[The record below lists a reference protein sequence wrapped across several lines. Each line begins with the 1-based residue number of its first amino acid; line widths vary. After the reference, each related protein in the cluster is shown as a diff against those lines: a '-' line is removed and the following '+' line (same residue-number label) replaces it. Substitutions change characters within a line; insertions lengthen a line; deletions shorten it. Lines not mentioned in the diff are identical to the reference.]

1 MCGIAGWI
9 DWRKEAQAMA
19 DEMKRMTGTL
29 AQRGPDDTGIWLS
42 GSCALGHTRLSV
54 MDPENGRQPM
64 VRTIGTHAYAIVYNG
79 ELYNAGELRDHLR
92 QLGWDFR
99 TGCDTEVLLVSYMEW
114 GEQCVARF
122 NGIFAFAVWDDARK
136 TVFLARDRLGVK
148 PLFYVQRGAELLFG
162 SEPKAILANRG
173 FAAEV
178 DAEGLAEVFALG
190 PARTPGHGV
199 YRGMR
204 ELKPGHA
211 MRFGR
216 SGLIGPKAYWQLES
230 RPHEEDAEATSLR
243 IRELLEDAM
252 MRQLVSDVP
261 ICTMLSGGVDSS
273 ALTAFAASSLRAAG
287 GGPLHTF
294 SVDYVDND
302 KHFRASAFQPNADAP
317 WIRRMSEHLGTEHRN
332 ITFDTPDLIDAL
344 HRSTLARDLPGMADI
359 DGSLYL
365 FCREIK
371 RHATVSI
378 SGEAADE
385 IFGGYP
391 WFHRAD
397 MLGADTFP
405 WSLHT
410 AARAGL
416 LSPELAAEIRPEAY
430 AGRRYQEALAEVPHL
445 SGESPHDRRMREMSY
460 LSITRFMPTL
470 LDRKDR
476 MSMASG
482 LEVRVP
488 FCDHRLVEYV
498 WNIPWRIKMTGGME
512 KGILRQALRG
522 VLPEDV
528 LFRKKSPYPKTH
540 NPNYLTAVQSAIRNI
555 LSDGSSPLLP
565 LIDRGQVERLAA
577 SAGANT
583 GPGTPWFGQLMGD
596 AQMLAYLAQVDIWFR
611 EYRVSIR

>member
-1 MCGIAGWI
+1 
-9 DWRKEAQAMA
+9 
-19 DEMKRMTGTL
+19 MTRTL
-29 AQRGPDDTGIWLS
+29 ADRGPDDS
-42 GSCALGHTRLSV
+42 GVWTDGPCALGHTRLSV
-54 MDPENGRQPM
+54 MDPANGKQPM
-64 VRTIGTHAYAIVYNG
+64 LRRVGSRTFAITYNG
-79 ELYNAGELRDHLR
+79 ELYNASELRKRLR
-92 QLGWDFR
+92 HLGWDFQ
-99 TGCDTEVLLVSYMEW
+99 TSCDTEVLLVSYIEW
-114 GEQCVARF
+114 GEDCLSRL
-122 NGIFAFAVWDDARK
+122 NGIFAFAVWDGAAQ
-136 TVFLARDRLGVK
+136 TLFLARDRLGVK
-148 PLFYVQRGAELLFG
+148 PLFYAHRGEELLFA
-162 SEPKAILANRG
+162 SEPKAILAHPG
-173 FAAEV
+173 FPSEV
-178 DAEGLAEVFALG
+178 DAEGLAEIFALS

-216 SGLIGPKAYWQLES
+216 SGLAGPTPYWRLES
-230 RPHEEDAEATSLR
+230 RPHEDNAEATALR
-243 IRELLEDAM
+243 IRELLDDTVT
-252 MRQLVSDVP
+252 RQLISDVP

-273 ALTAFAASSLRAAG
+273 ALTAFAVRQLQQAG
-287 GGPLHTF
+287 GGTLHTF

-302 KHFRASAFQPNADAP
+302 KHFQASAFQPNADAP
-317 WIRRMSEHLGTEHRN
+317 WIERMSDYLGTHHHN
-332 ITFDTPDLIDAL
+332 ITFDTPDLIEAL
-344 HRSTLARDLPGMADI
+344 HRSVLARDLPGMADI

-371 RHATVSI
+371 QHATVSI

-391 WFHRAD
+391 WFHRPD

-416 LSPELAAEIRPEAY
+416 LARDLAAEIQPEAY
-430 AGRRYQEALAEVPHL
+430 ADRRYREALAEVPHPG
-445 SGESPHDRRMREMSY
+445 GESPQERRMREMSY
-460 LSITRFMPTL
+460 LNITRFMPTL

-498 WNIPWRIKMTGGME
+498 WNIPWPIKMTGDRE
-512 KGILRQALRG
+512 KGILRQALRD
-522 VLPEDV
+522 VLPDDV

-540 NPNYLTAVQSAIRNI
+540 NPNYLAAVQSAIQNI
-555 LSDGSSPLLP
+555 LHDDASPLLP
-565 LIDRGQVERLAA
+565 LIDRERVGQLAA
-577 SAGANT
+577 SASANA

-596 AQMLAYLAQVDIWFR
+596 AQMLAYLVQVDTWLR

>member
-1 MCGIAGWI
+1 
-9 DWRKEAQAMA
+9 MA
-19 DEMKRMTGTL
+19 NILRSMTAALGH
-29 AQRGPDDTGIWLS
+29 RGPDDTGIWQS
-42 GSCALGHTRLSV
+42 GSCGLGHTRLSV
-54 MDPENGRQPM
+54 MDPANGRQPM
-64 VRTIGTHAYAIVYNG
+64 ERSIGSRTFAIVYNG
-79 ELYNAGELRDHLR
+79 ELYNAAELRR
-92 QLGWDFR
+92 QLQRLGWDFQ
-99 TGCDTEVLLVSYMEW
+99 TSCDTEVLLVSYIEW
-114 GEQCVARF
+114 GEACLTRL
-122 NGIFAFAVWDDARK
+122 NGIFAFAVWDDAAQS
-136 TVFLARDRLGVK
+136 VFLARDRLGVK
-148 PLFYVQRGAELLFG
+148 PLFYAHRDAELMFA
-162 SEPKAILANRG
+162 SEPKAILAHPA
-173 FAAEV
+173 FPAEV
-178 DAEGLAEVFALG
+178 DAEGLAEIFALG

-211 MRFGR
+211 MRFDR
-216 SGLIGPKAYWQLES
+216 SGLAGPAPYWRLES
-230 RPHEEDAEATSLR
+230 QPHEDDAEMTALR
-243 IRELLEDAM
+243 IRELLDDTVT
-252 MRQLVSDVP
+252 RQLISDVP

-273 ALTAFAASSLRAAG
+273 ALTAFAARRLQAEG
-287 GGPLHTF
+287 GGELHTF

-317 WIRRMSEHLGTEHRN
+317 WIKRMSDHLGSRHHN
-332 ITFDTPDLIDAL
+332 ITFDTPELIDAL
-344 HRSTLARDLPGMADI
+344 HRSVLARDLPGMADI

-371 RHATVSI
+371 QHATVSI

-397 MLGADTFP
+397 MLGANTFP

-410 AARAGL
+410 AARGDL
-416 LSPELAAEIRPEAY
+416 LSPELAAAVRPEAY
-430 AGRRYQEALAEVPHL
+430 ARRRYEEALAEVPHL
-445 SGESPHDRRMREMSY
+445 AGETPQARRMREMSY
-460 LSITRFMPTL
+460 LNITRFMPTL

-498 WNIPWRIKMTGGME
+498 WNIPWPIKMTGNQE
-512 KGILRQALRG
+512 KGILRQALRD

-540 NPNYLTAVQSAIRNI
+540 NPNYLAAVQAAIRNI
-555 LSDGSSPLLP
+555 LHDDTSPILP
-565 LIDRGQVERLAA
+565 LINRGKVEQLAA
-577 SAGANT
+577 SASANA

-596 AQMLAYLAQVDIWFR
+596 PQMLAYLVQVDTWLR

>member
-1 MCGIAGWI
+1 
-9 DWRKEAQAMA
+9 
-19 DEMKRMTGTL
+19 MTRTL
-29 AQRGPDDTGIWLS
+29 EGRGPDDS
-42 GSCALGHTRLSV
+42 GVWTDGPCALGHTRLSV
-54 MDPENGRQPM
+54 MDPANGKQPM
-64 VRTIGTHAYAIVYNG
+64 LRRVGSRTFAIAYNG
-79 ELYNAGELRDHLR
+79 ELYNAGELRERLR

-99 TGCDTEVLLVSYMEW
+99 TGCDTEVLLVSYIEW
-114 GEQCVARF
+114 GGDCLSRL
-122 NGIFAFAVWDDARK
+122 NGIFAFAVWDDAAK
-136 TVFLARDRLGVK
+136 TLFLARDRLGVK
-148 PLFYVQRGAELLFG
+148 PLFYAHRGEELLFA
-162 SEPKAILANRG
+162 SEPKAILAHPG
-173 FAAEV
+173 FPAEV

-216 SGLIGPKAYWQLES
+216 FGLAGPTPYWRLES
-230 RPHEEDAEATSLR
+230 RPHEDDAETTAR
-243 IRELLEDAM
+243 RVRELLEDAAT
-252 MRQLVSDVP
+252 RQLVSDVP
-261 ICTMLSGGVDSS
+261 ICAMLSGGVDSS
-273 ALTAFAASSLRAAG
+273 ALTAFAVRQRRQAG
-287 GGPLHTF
+287 GGALHTF

-302 KHFRASAFQPNADAP
+302 KHFQASAFQPNADAP
-317 WIRRMSEHLGTEHRN
+317 WIKRMSDYLGTQHHD
-332 ITFDTPDLIDAL
+332 ITFDTPDLIEAL
-344 HRSTLARDLPGMADI
+344 HRSVLARDLPGMADI

-371 RHATVSI
+371 QHATVSI

-391 WFHRAD
+391 WFHRPD

-416 LSPELAAEIRPEAY
+416 LARDLAAEIQPEAY
-430 AGRRYQEALAEVPHL
+430 ASRRYREALAEVPHPG
-445 SGESPHDRRMREMSY
+445 GESPQERRMREISY

-488 FCDHRLVEYV
+488 FCDHRLVAYV
-498 WNIPWRIKMTGGME
+498 WNIPWPIKMTGDRE
-512 KGILRQALRG
+512 KGILRQALRD
-522 VLPEDV
+522 VLPDDV

-540 NPNYLTAVQSAIRNI
+540 NPNYLAAVQAAIQNI
-555 LSDGSSPLLP
+555 LHDDASPLLP
-565 LIDRGQVERLAA
+565 LIDRERVGQLAA
-577 SAGANT
+577 SASANA

-596 AQMLAYLAQVDIWFR
+596 AQMLAYLVQVDIWLR